1 MVLRADPVP
10 EQVDKILQNL
20 LVKVNVVAGAAANT
34 NIAITGI
41 ATADKLVSVIEYA
54 APEEAAGTVA
64 VFDRTAQSS
73 ITSAG
78 NFQVT
83 VATNT
88 NAQRRLVVTWLDIT

>member
-20 LVKVNVVAGAAANT
+20 LIKQVVAGVAAANT
-34 NIAITGI
+34 NIPVTGI
-41 ATADKLVSVIEYA
+41 ATGDKLVSVIEHA
-54 APEEAAGTVA
+54 APEELTPIVA
-64 VFDRTAQSS
+64 LFDRTAQSS

-78 NFQVT
+78 NIQVT

-88 NAQRRLVVTWLDIT
+88 NAQRRLIVTWLDIT

>member
-20 LVKVNVVAGAAANT
+20 LIKVAVGVGAAANT
-34 NIAITGI
+34 NIAVTGI
-41 ATADKLVSVIEYA
+41 ATTDKLVAVIEFA
-54 APEEAAGTVA
+54 APEELAGIVA

-78 NFQVT
+78 NIQVT

-88 NAQRRLVVTWLDIT
+88 NAQRRLLIIWLDIT